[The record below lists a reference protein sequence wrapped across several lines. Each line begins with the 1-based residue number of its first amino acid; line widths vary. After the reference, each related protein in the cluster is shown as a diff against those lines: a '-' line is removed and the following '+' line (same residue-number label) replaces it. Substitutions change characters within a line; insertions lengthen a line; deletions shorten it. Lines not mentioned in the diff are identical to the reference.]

1 MTKHVPFPK
10 SLQQLLQRILEAIDQ
25 AGGCMTRAQLATTLH
40 DARPL
45 DIDDTLGELIDRN
58 QVERQGSDPQMLW
71 LVRGSTGSQYA
82 AAPEPKPASCE
93 QRAQAARALAVE
105 RRLEAIAKDVLDT
118 ALDARAAGLPAPL
131 VRLLMQCDG
140 AITEARSHLTL

>member
-1 MTKHVPFPK
+1 MKKHVPFPK

-25 AGGCMTRAQLATTLH
+25 AGGCMTRVQLATTLH

-45 DIDDTLGELIDRN
+45 DIDDSLEELIDRN

-71 LVRGSTGSQYA
+71 LVRGSAGTQFPGL
-82 AAPEPKPASCE
+82 PEPAPSECE
-93 QRAQAARALAVE
+93 RPPYTVRALDVE
-105 RRLEAIAKDVLDT
+105 RRLEAIAQDVLDA

-140 AITEARSHLTL
+140 ALAEARNHLTP

>member
-25 AGGCMTRAQLATTLH
+25 AGGCMTRVQLATTLH

-45 DIDDTLGELIDRN
+45 DIDDTLAELIDRN
-58 QVERQGSDPQMLW
+58 QVERQGNDPQMLW
-71 LVRGSTGSQYA
+71 LVRGSTGTEFA
-82 AAPEPKPASCE
+82 AVPEPMPAGCE
-93 QRAQAARALAVE
+93 RSLHNARALAVD
-105 RRLEAIAKDVLDT
+105 RRLEAIAQDVLDT

-140 AITEARSHLTL
+140 ALSEARNHLTP

>member
-45 DIDDTLGELIDRN
+45 DIDDTLEELIDRN
-58 QVERQGSDPQMLW
+58 QVERQGNDPQMLW
-71 LVRGSTGSQYA
+71 LVRGTTGTAHA
-82 AAPEPKPASCE
+82 AVPEPEPTSP
-93 QRAQAARALAVE
+93 QQNISRALAVE
-105 RRLEAIAKDVLDT
+105 QRLEAIAQDVLDT

-140 AITEARSHLTL
+140 ALAEARNHLTL

>member
-1 MTKHVPFPK
+1 MKKHVPFPK

-25 AGGCMTRAQLATTLH
+25 AGGCMTRVQLATTLH

-45 DIDDTLGELIDRN
+45 DIDDTLEELIDRN
-58 QVERQGSDPQMLW
+58 QVERQGGDPQMLW
-71 LVRGSTGSQYA
+71 LVHGSAGTQFA
-82 AAPEPKPASCE
+82 AVPEPTPAECE
-93 QRAQAARALAVE
+93 RPPHTTRAFDVE
-105 RRLEAIAKDVLDT
+105 RRLEAIAQDVLDA

-140 AITEARSHLTL
+140 ALTEARSHLTP

>member
-10 SLQQLLQRILEAIDQ
+10 SMQQLLQRILDAIDQ
-25 AGGCMTRAQLATTLH
+25 AGGCMTRVQLATTLH

-45 DIDDTLGELIDRN
+45 DIDDTLEELIDRN
-58 QVERQGSDPQMLW
+58 QVERQGNDPQMLW
-71 LVRGSTGSQYA
+71 LVRGFTGTEFVA
-82 AAPEPKPASCE
+82 VPEPTPAECE
-93 QRAQAARALAVE
+93 RPPQRTRAFDVE
-105 RRLEAIAKDVLDT
+105 RRLEAIAQDVLDA

-140 AITEARSHLTL
+140 ALTEARSHLTP

>member
-25 AGGCMTRAQLATTLH
+25 AGGCMTRTQLATTLH

-45 DIDDTLGELIDRN
+45 DIDDTLEELIDRN
-58 QVERQGSDPQMLW
+58 QLERQGNDPQMLW
-71 LVRGSTGSQYA
+71 LVSGSTGTQFA
-82 AAPEPKPASCE
+82 AVPAPTPADCE
-93 QRAQAARALAVE
+93 RSLHTARALAVE
-105 RRLEAIAKDVLDT
+105 RRLEAIAQDVLET

-140 AITEARSHLTL
+140 AIAEARNHITL

>member
-25 AGGCMTRAQLATTLH
+25 AGGGMTRVQLATTLH

-45 DIDDTLGELIDRN
+45 DIDDTLEELIDRN
-58 QVERQGSDPQMLW
+58 QVERQGGDPQMLW
-71 LVRGSTGSQYA
+71 LVRGSTGSQYT

-93 QRAQAARALAVE
+93 RPPHTVRAHDVE
-105 RRLEAIAKDVLDT
+105 RRLEVIAQDVLDA

-131 VRLLMQCDG
+131 VRLLMQCDS
-140 AITEARSHLTL
+140 AIAEARNHLTL

>member
-25 AGGCMTRAQLATTLH
+25 AGGCMTRVQLATTLH

-45 DIDDTLGELIDRN
+45 DID
-58 QVERQGSDPQMLW
+58 V
-71 LVRGSTGSQYA
+71 
-82 AAPEPKPASCE
+82 
-93 QRAQAARALAVE
+93 
-105 RRLEAIAKDVLDT
+105 LET

-131 VRLLMQCDG
+131 LRLLMQCDG
-140 AITEARSHLTL
+140 ALSEARNHLTP

>member
-1 MTKHVPFPK
+1 MKKHVPFPK

-25 AGGCMTRAQLATTLH
+25 AGGCMTRVQLATTLH

-45 DIDDTLGELIDRN
+45 DIDDTLEELIDRN

-71 LVRGSTGSQYA
+71 LVHGTAGTQLPVL
-82 AAPEPKPASCE
+82 PEPAPPECE
-93 QRAQAARALAVE
+93 RPPHTVRALDVE
-105 RRLEAIAKDVLDT
+105 RRLEAIAQDVLDA

-140 AITEARSHLTL
+140 ALAEARNHLTP

>member
-10 SLQQLLQRILEAIDQ
+10 SLQPLLQRILEAIDQ

-45 DIDDTLGELIDRN
+45 DIALEELIDRN
-58 QVERQGSDPQMLW
+58 QVERQGCDPQMLW
-71 LVRGSTGSQYA
+71 LVRGTIGTQHTA
-82 AAPEPKPASCE
+82 VPEPGPTRPQRQHTAQSLALE
-93 QRAQAARALAVE
+93 QRLD
-105 RRLEAIAKDVLDT
+105 AIAQDVLDT

-140 AITEARSHLTL
+140 ALAEARNHLTL